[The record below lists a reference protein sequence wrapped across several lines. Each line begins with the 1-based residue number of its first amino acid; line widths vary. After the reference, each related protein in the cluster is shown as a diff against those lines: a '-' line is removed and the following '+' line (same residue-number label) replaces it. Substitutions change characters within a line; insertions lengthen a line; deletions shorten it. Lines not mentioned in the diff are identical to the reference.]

1 MQALS
6 LFTTFFKIG
15 LFTFGG
21 GQAMI
26 PLIMKEV
33 ERNSWF
39 STKELLDFIAISE
52 TTPGPFAINIATY
65 TGYTT
70 HGFLGAFLA
79 TLGVI
84 LPSFIIIMTIVLFAN
99 LIKKNVLMKKTLSYM
114 SSSVTGIIA
123 SVFVSLFILIVFN
136 MTSFSDF
143 KNFKF
148 NETSLILIFIL
159 FPISKLK
166 INERK
171 FSAVWLIL
179 VSGLLGL
186 VFYYL

>member
-1 MQALS
+1 
-6 LFTTFFKIG
+6 
-15 LFTFGG
+15 
-21 GQAMI
+21 
-26 PLIMKEV
+26 
-33 ERNSWF
+33 
-39 STKELLDFIAISE
+39 
-52 TTPGPFAINIATY
+52 
-65 TGYTT
+65 
-70 HGFLGAFLA
+70 
-79 TLGVI
+79 
-84 LPSFIIIMTIVLFAN
+84 
-99 LIKKNVLMKKTLSYM
+99 M

-166 INERK
+166 INGRK